1 MERKDYQ
8 VKFSD
13 VTLGGRKKREQFKEY
28 MDIGNNEVHVC
39 RLLLLTLANAHSFQ
53 GPVVSEG
60 STERSAAPQDH
71 ILQLYPQAAFWSSH
85 FQISKKSHGLFRPGS
100 SDGGGGFAFR
110 IKSSTERHVLGELA
124 VVSS

>member
-13 VTLGGRKKREQFKEY
+13 VKVEGREKREQFKEY

-39 RLLLLTLANAHSFQ
+39 RLLLLTRANAHSFQ

-60 STERSAAPQDH
+60 STERSAAPPDH
-71 ILQLYPQAAFWSSH
+71 VLQLYLQAAFWSSH

-100 SDGGGGFAFR
+100 WVLSGFGF
-110 IKSSTERHVLGELA
+110 HVE
-124 VVSS
+124 